1 MDRRLILQVM
11 AVVLVTAAV
20 TASVALI
27 GYGLASQS
35 QTDTT
40 GDSSASL
47 YIYAEES
54 HRDSIKIPG
63 MDYHWDEDQMAYI
76 PSTDIKT
83 INGTMKVVAPS
94 DPAKLRVITSFDDP
108 DSWIFI
114 NSIRLSIDEGS
125 PVTLYQLSTEGGIVR
140 SVVEPSDAI
149 LIDAG
154 DHTFTLTVTYK
165 NNMQMDPT
173 NYDDEKMVSTILF
186 VLDQSDPMP
195 SL

>member
-11 AVVLVTAAV
+11 AVVFVTAAV
-20 TASVALI
+20 TSSVALI

-54 HRDSIKIPG
+54 YRDSIKIPG

-108 DSWIFI
+108 DS
-114 NSIRLSIDEGS
+114 
-125 PVTLYQLSTEGGIVR
+125 
-140 SVVEPSDAI
+140 
-149 LIDAG
+149 
-154 DHTFTLTVTYK
+154 
-165 NNMQMDPT
+165 
-173 NYDDEKMVSTILF
+173 
-186 VLDQSDPMP
+186 
-195 SL
+195 